1 MLHYFATFKFLQKGS
16 VVKSTLAIIMIMLAL
31 PCYAAE
37 RIIIIPEIPRY
48 YQKDGNGSYQQLMRE
63 ILRRSGASAELK
75 NYPLSRATVIFD
87 KFKNAC
93 YPVSLKLAAYVLG
106 YKLIATGES
115 LNRFKIVIATLR
127 GTAMVTSFDQ
137 IRGRSVAALPT
148 ADPAAYGYSAS
159 SLTVRFV
166 NTHEQGLKLLEAGKV
181 DAMLG
186 SVGDLIAY
194 KDKLNYEDADP
205 IYAVDE
211 RLVCH
216 PGAASEAFLRKVDP
230 AIRSMKADGSL
241 KAILGEYYLQD

>member
-1 MLHYFATFKFLQKGS
+1 
-16 VVKSTLAIIMIMLAL
+16 MIMLAI
-31 PCYAAE
+31 PCYAAD

-48 YQKDGNGSYQQLMRE
+48 YQKDGSGSYQQLMRE
-63 ILRRSGASAELK
+63 ILRRSGESATLM
-75 NYPLSRATVIFD
+75 NYPLSRATVMFD
-87 KFKNAC
+87 KYKTAC
-93 YPVSLKLAAYVLG
+93 YPVSLKLAVDVLR

-115 LNRFKIVIATLR
+115 INRFKIVIATLR

-137 IRGRSVAALPT
+137 IRGRRIAALPT
-148 ADPAAYGYSAS
+148 ADLAAYGYSAS
-159 SLTVRFV
+159 SLTVRYV
-166 NTHEQGLKLLEAGKV
+166 NTHDQGLELLQAGKV

-216 PGAASEAFLRKVDP
+216 PGAASEAFLKKIDP

-241 KAILGEYYLQD
+241 KSILGEYYLLD

>member
-1 MLHYFATFKFLQKGS
+1 
-16 VVKSTLAIIMIMLAL
+16 MLAL

-127 GTAMVTSFDQ
+127 GTAMVTSFEQ
-137 IRGRSVAALPT
+137 IRGRSVAAASGRLAWPLGGGPGCRGT
-148 ADPAAYGYSAS
+148 ARCP
-159 SLTVRFV
+159 
-166 NTHEQGLKLLEAGKV
+166 
-181 DAMLG
+181 
-186 SVGDLIAY
+186 
-194 KDKLNYEDADP
+194 
-205 IYAVDE
+205 
-211 RLVCH
+211 
-216 PGAASEAFLRKVDP
+216 
-230 AIRSMKADGSL
+230 
-241 KAILGEYYLQD
+241 